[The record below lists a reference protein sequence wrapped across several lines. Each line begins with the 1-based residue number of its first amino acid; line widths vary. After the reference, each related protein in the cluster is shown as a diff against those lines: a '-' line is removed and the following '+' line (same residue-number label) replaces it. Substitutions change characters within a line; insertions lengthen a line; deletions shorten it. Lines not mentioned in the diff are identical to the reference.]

1 MKVDL
6 HIHTYHSQDSTLS
19 PQAIVEAALR
29 QGLGAIAVID
39 HNTIAGGLEV
49 AQVAP
54 FPVILGEEIKTDQ
67 GEIAGLYLS
76 QAIPSGLSLRETI
89 ERIKAQRGLVYVPHP
104 LDRIRRSA
112 IGRKAL
118 LSIVEEVDIIEAFN
132 SRVIFP
138 GDNRRAQEMATQ
150 YGLLQGAGSDAHAAC
165 EIGLAYV
172 EMPPF
177 QNKDEFLAALREG
190 KVSGRLSSPLIH
202 LATAGVKIG
211 KRLGLAS

>member
-6 HIHTYHSQDSTLS
+6 HIHTYHSEDSTLS
-19 PQAIVEAALR
+19 PQAVIEAALR

-112 IGRKAL
+112 IGRKVL

-202 LATAGVKIG
+202 LATAGVKMG
-211 KRLGLAS
+211 RKLGLLS